1 MSLSLRRT
9 VQPPPFGL
17 IWQTVTRH
25 RAKGKQASTTN
36 PSSPVPS
43 LVLSRRIPR
52 GGDFS
57 GLPQNIS
64 ATLART
70 VGTLQ
75 LVAETGNHLYGGWW

>member
-25 RAKGKQASTTN
+25 RAKGKQASTTT

-57 GLPQNIS
+57 GLPHNIS
-64 ATLART
+64 VILART

-75 LVAETGNHLYGGWW
+75 LVAETGNHLYGGRW